1 MNGRIVSTRTMK
13 IECTMNNVF
22 PTAGSIRRILTRRNL
37 LKTAPAVCASALFP
51 RILSAAAAT
60 ATQSATPPPTPTHQ
74 ITAPKPFS
82 TFTDVAHSAGLT
94 ATMYYGD
101 PQAITYIVEE
111 MGGGCAFFDYD
122 NDGWMDIFIL
132 GGRRIED
139 IPAGASNRLYK
150 NNRDGTFTDVT
161 RQAGLWDAGWA
172 VGVCVGDYNNDGFE
186 DLFITYYGQN
196 KLYRNNG
203 NGTFTDVTAKAGLLH
218 EGIRFG
224 AGCTFVDY
232 NRDGLLDLF
241 VSNYVDI
248 DLAHAPR
255 PSLNIP
261 GCNYE
266 GVPVACGPKGLKA
279 PLQYL
284 YRNNGNG
291 TFTDVSKESG
301 IAAVT
306 GSYGLTAVAF
316 DVDEDGWQDIFVAC
330 DTTPSLLLLNN
341 RDGTFREEGLMSGVA
356 ISPDGQQ
363 LAGMGVGVGDY
374 DLDGRLD
381 ILKTHFQLQASGL
394 YRNLGKGEFEDQAQA
409 AGIAAE
415 RNYVSWG
422 TGIVDLDND
431 GFPDIFWVT
440 GNVYAEVERI
450 NPKLPYKGPCV
461 VYRNRGNGTFAR
473 IGDEPG
479 SVLSARHV
487 SRGCAF
493 GDFDNDGDL
502 DIVIMNQHEPP
513 TLLRNDAPKENHWIK
528 VRLEGAKSNRSA
540 IGARVLV
547 HYAGKVQAQA
557 VLSQASYM
565 SFNDPRLHF
574 GLGAATSA
582 DIEIFWPSGAVEKFP
597 ALAAD
602 RLITIVEGHG
612 IVPGRPF
619 TPAMPHSAL

>member
-1 MNGRIVSTRTMK
+1 MK
-13 IECTMNNVF
+13 NDF
-22 PTAGSIRRILTRRNL
+22 PIAKSIRRSLTRRSL
-37 LKTAPAVCASALFP
+37 LKSAPACCATALFP
-51 RILSAAAAT
+51 RVLAAAT
-60 ATQSATPPPTPTHQ
+60 EIAMPPAAPPQRAAT
-74 ITAPKPFS
+74 PKPFS
-82 TFTDVAHSAGLT
+82 IFTDVAQSAGLN
-94 ATMYYGD
+94 AIMFYGV
-101 PQAITYIVEE
+101 PHEVTYIVEE

-132 GGRRIED
+132 GGRRLDD
-139 IPAGASNRLYK
+139 IPEGASNRLYK

-203 NGTFTDVTAKAGLLH
+203 DGTFTDETVKAGLLH

-224 AGCTFVDY
+224 AGCTFIDY

-248 DLAHAPR
+248 DLAHALK
-255 PSLNIP
+255 PSLSTP
-261 GCNYE
+261 GCNYQ

-279 PLQYL
+279 PQQYL
-284 YRNNGNG
+284 YRNNGDG

-330 DTTPSLLLLNN
+330 DTTPSLLLMNN
-341 RDGTFREEGLMSGVA
+341 RDGTFREEGLLSGVA
-356 ISPDGQQ
+356 ISSNGQQ
-363 LAGMGVGVGDY
+363 MAGMGVGVGDY

-381 ILKTHFQLQASGL
+381 ILKTHFQLQATGL
-394 YRNLGKGEFEDQAQA
+394 YRNLGKGEFEDQATL
-409 AGIAAE
+409 AGIASE
-415 RNYVSWG
+415 SNYVSWG

-450 NPKLPYKGPCV
+450 NPKFPYAGPRIL
-461 VYRNRGNGTFAR
+461 YRNLGNGTFAR
-473 IGDEPG
+473 IAGEAG
-479 SVLSARHV
+479 AAINARHV

-513 TLLRNDAPKENHWIK
+513 SLLRNDAPRENHWIK
-528 VRLEGAKSNRSA
+528 VRLEGTRSNRSA
-540 IGARVLV
+540 IGARVLA
-547 HYAGKVQAQA
+547 HYGGKVQAQA
-557 VLSQASYM
+557 LLSQASYM

-574 GLGAATSA
+574 GLGAANSA
-582 DIEIFWPSGAVEKFP
+582 DIEVFWPSGAVEKFP
-597 ALAAD
+597 AQPAD
-602 RLITIVEGHG
+602 RLITILEGHG

-619 TPAMPHSAL
+619 TPVRLHPTA

>member
-1 MNGRIVSTRTMK
+1 MKNALPTTRQ
-13 IECTMNNVF
+13 
-22 PTAGSIRRILTRRNL
+22 SRQILTRRNL

-51 RILSAAAAT
+51 RILSAADRI
-60 ATQSATPPPTPTHQ
+60 ATQTPTPAAAPTQ
-74 ITAPKPFS
+74 PVVAPKPFS
-82 TFTDVAHSAGLT
+82 TFTDVAPAAGLT
-94 ATMYYGD
+94 ATMYYGI
-101 PQAITYIVEE
+101 PEAVTYIVEE

-132 GGRRIED
+132 GGRRLED
-139 IPAGASNRLYK
+139 IPADASNRLYK

-161 RQAGLWDAGWA
+161 RKAGLWDAGWA
-172 VGVCVGDYNNDGFE
+172 VGLCVGDYNNDGFE

-203 NGTFTDVTAKAGLLH
+203 DGTFSDVTDKAGLLH
-218 EGIRFG
+218 EGTRFG
-224 AGCTFVDY
+224 AGCTFIDY

-241 VSNYVDI
+241 VSNYVEV
-248 DLAHAPR
+248 DLAHAAK
-255 PSLNIP
+255 PSLSIP

-266 GVPVACGPKGLKA
+266 GAPVACGPKGLKA

-291 TFTDVSKESG
+291 TFTDVSRESG

-341 RDGTFREEGLMSGVA
+341 HDGTFREEGLMSGVA

-363 LAGMGVGVGDY
+363 MAGMGVGVGDY

-394 YRNLGKGEFEDQAQA
+394 YRNLGNGDFEDQARG
-409 AGIAAE
+409 AGIATE

-440 GNVYAEVERI
+440 GNVYAEVERV
-450 NPKLPYKGPCV
+450 NPKLPYKGPRV
-461 VYRNRGNGTFAR
+461 LYRNRGNGTFVRFEDGA
-473 IGDEPG
+473 G
-479 SVLSARHV
+479 SAINSRHV

-502 DIVIMNQHEPP
+502 DIVIMNQHETPS
-513 TLLRNDAPKENHWIK
+513 LLRNDAPKENRWIK
-528 VRLEGAKSNRSA
+528 VRLEGTRSNRSA
-540 IGARVLV
+540 IGARVLLR
-547 HYAGKVQAQA
+547 YGGKVQAQA

-574 GLGAATSA
+574 GLGSANSA
-582 DIEIFWPSGAVEKFP
+582 DIEVFWPSGAVEKFP
-597 ALAAD
+597 AQTAG
-602 RLITIVEGHG
+602 RLITILEGHG

-619 TPAMPHSAL
+619 APAKPRSAS